1 MDAPARIA
9 ERARALR
16 EAIALH
22 NHRYYVLDAP
32 TIPDAEYD
40 ALFRELER
48 LEAEYP
54 ALVVPDSPTQRIGG
68 APLSEF
74 AKVRHRTPMLSLNN
88 AFEDDEVVAFD
99 RRVREQSDIAEVEY
113 AAEPKFD
120 GVAVSLTYRDGVLVR
135 GATRGDGETGEDVT
149 LNLRTIRAIP
159 LRLPAQPPPPRL
171 DVRGEV
177 LMLKRDFD
185 MLNAEQARKGEKPFV
200 NPRNA
205 AAGSLRQ
212 LDPKITASRR
222 LTFFAYGAEGLEG
235 PDAPTTH
242 GALMDDLAG
251 RRVPVCAERDVV
263 RGVEGLLAYY
273 RRIGARRDTLPY
285 DIDGVVYKVN
295 DLRRQEQ
302 LGFVARAPRFAVAH
316 KFPAQETMT
325 ELLGIDVQ
333 VGRTGAVTPVAR
345 LKPVF
350 VGGVTVTNAT
360 LHNEDEVRRKDVRI
374 GDTVIVRR
382 AGDVIPEVVSVVPD
396 RRPKDARAF
405 VMPAECPVCGSRIVR
420 ASGEAV
426 ARCSGGLFCP
436 AQRKQAILH
445 FASRRALDIDGLGDK
460 LVDQLVDR
468 GLVKTAADLYRL
480 DEPTLAGLERM
491 AELSASHLVGAIE
504 RSKRTTPARFIYALG
519 IPNVGEATAKDLAR
533 FFGDLDRLMDAYEET
548 LAFVPDVGSEVA
560 KSIVQFFAEA
570 HNRQVIKSLRAAGVH
585 WSEEPPAG
593 AGKHATLADFL
604 SSRGI
609 KGVGEK
615 AAELVA
621 RRFGTLDAL
630 MAADEERLCETPGV
644 SPDAA
649 RAIAGFFAKPQTRKM
664 VEQLRAVGM
673 TWDQK
678 AAAPR
683 PLIDAVQRPLID
695 AVPRPLIGA
704 VPRAKA
710 SPVSGKVFVLTGTLP
725 RLTRDEAK
733 ARIEAAGG
741 KVTGSVSTKTDYVVA
756 GAEPGSKLVKA
767 QELEIPVLDEAALLA
782 LLERTAA
789 AYRCRSTS

>member
-16 EAIALH
+16 ETIALH
-22 NHRYYVLDAP
+22 NYRYYALDAP

-40 ALFRELER
+40 ALFRELDR

-74 AKVRHRTPMLSLNN
+74 AKVRHHTPMLSLNN
-88 AFEDDEVVAFD
+88 AFEDEDIVAFD
-99 RRVREQSDIAEVEY
+99 RRVREQSDIADVEY

-120 GVAVSLTYRDGVLVR
+120 GVAVSLTYHDGVFVQ

-149 LNLRTIRAIP
+149 LNLRTIRAVP
-159 LRLPAQPPPPRL
+159 LRLSTRPPPRL

-185 MLNAEQARKGEKPFV
+185 TLNAEQARKGEKTFV

-212 LDPKITASRR
+212 LDPKITALRR

-235 PDAPTTH
+235 RNAPTTH
-242 GALMDDLAG
+242 SALMDDLAG

-273 RRIGARRDTLPY
+273 RRIGARRDALPY

-295 DLRRQEQ
+295 DLRRQER

-316 KFPAQETMT
+316 KFPAQEMTT

-396 RRPKDARAF
+396 RRPNDAREF
-405 VMPAECPVCGSRIVR
+405 VMPAACPVCGSRIVR

-491 AELSASHLVGAIE
+491 AELSAGNLVGAIE
-504 RSKRTTPARFIYALG
+504 RSKRTTLARFIYALG

-533 FFGDLDRLMDAYEET
+533 FFGDLDRLMDALEAT
-548 LAFVPDVGSEVA
+548 LKFVPDVGPEVA
-560 KSIVQFFAEA
+560 KSIAQFFAEA
-570 HNRQVIKSLRAAGVH
+570 HNRQVIKSLRAAGVR
-585 WSEEPPAG
+585 WSEEPPTG
-593 AGKHATLADFL
+593 AGKHATLAEFL

-621 RRFGTLDAL
+621 GRFGTLDAL

-644 SPDAA
+644 SADAA
-649 RAIAGFFAKPQTRKM
+649 RAIARFFAKPHTRKM

-673 TWDQK
+673 TWDRDRQ

-683 PLIDAVQRPLID
+683 PLIDAVQRPLI
-695 AVPRPLIGA
+695 GA
-704 VPRAKA
+704 VQRAKA

-741 KVTGSVSTKTDYVVA
+741 TVTGSVSKKTDYVVA
-756 GAEPGSKLVKA
+756 GAEPGSKLARA
-767 QELEIPVLDEAALLA
+767 QELGIPVLDEAALLA